1 MTTYMDIDLQL
12 FSAEKKE
19 PATPKRRQM
28 AKEKGQVFA
37 SQDLT
42 SAISMLCA
50 AFALK
55 YSTRFSAEI
64 IGKKA
69 AQIWA
74 YYPGSPWGI
83 EWACKALNDA
93 VITLIL
99 ASLPIMTAALVF
111 GTMTSMFQVGFS
123 FRTNMILPDFKRLN
137 PLEGFKRIFSKRSL
151 EGLAKSILKIV
162 LVGLVGW
169 NTLKDIWPQLAG
181 LLVVDLPQSVNIV
194 WTSIENILINSSI
207 LLVLIGVVDYL
218 FEWWEFEK
226 SIMMTRQEIIEEFKD
241 TEGKPEVKQ
250 AIRQRQRRIAMNR
263 MMQDVPSADVVLVNP
278 THYAVALRYDMAKD
292 AAPKVVAK
300 GTDQVA
306 FRIRSVAE
314 QSDVFVFEDPVLTQ
328 SIYWAVDIG
337 EMIPEELYEAVAQ
350 VLAYV
355 YHVSGKLDAEGI

>member
-1 MTTYMDIDLQL
+1 MITNIDMDLQL

-28 AKEKGQVFA
+28 AKEKGQVFS

-42 SAISMLCA
+42 AAISILCA
-50 AFALK
+50 TFALK
-55 YSTRFSAEI
+55 YSVRLSAEI

-69 AQIWA
+69 TQIWA
-74 YYPGSPWGI
+74 YYPASPWGI
-83 EWACKALNDA
+83 EWACKALNDV

-99 ASLPIMTAALVF
+99 ASLPVMAVALVF
-111 GTMTSMFQVGFS
+111 GMVASIFQVGFS
-123 FRTNMILPDFKRLN
+123 FRTNLILPDFKRLN

-169 NTLKDIWPQLAG
+169 NTLKDVWPQLAG
-181 LLVVDLPQSVNIV
+181 LLVADLPQSVKIV
-194 WTSIENILINSSI
+194 STSIESVLINSSI
-207 LLVLIGVVDYL
+207 LLVSIGVVDYAY
-218 FEWWEFEK
+218 EWWEFEK

-250 AIRQRQRRIAMNR
+250 ALRQRQRRIAMSR

-278 THYAVALRYDMAKD
+278 THYAVALRYDMNKD

-300 GTDQVA
+300 GINQVA
-306 FRIRSVAE
+306 FRIRRVAE
-314 QSDVFVFEDPVLTQ
+314 ENDVFVVEDPTLTQ

-337 EMIPEELYEAVAQ
+337 EMIPKELYEAVAQ